1 MAKVAPPEE
10 LARVDHAPPKKGWMD
25 MPVELKEGRWCYGS
39 KPKDHE
45 VIGLPN
51 PRTWSPG
58 DEDWK
63 LPENWQEIFL
73 EGMRERLDKFRSFR
87 IFMDICV
94 RCGACAD
101 KCHFYIGSGDPKNM
115 PVLRAELL
123 RSIYRGE
130 FTAAGKILGKL
141 AGGRKLT
148 YDIFKDLFYYFFQC
162 TECRRCSL
170 FCPYGI
176 DTAEVTIIG
185 RELLNLLGC
194 NIDWI
199 TGPAANCYKM
209 GNHLGIQPHAY
220 HSMLEFFCEEVEEI
234 TGILPEPSFNRKGAE
249 ILFITPSG
257 DVFADPGT
265 FTAMG
270 YLMLF
275 HYLEGI
281 GLDIT
286 WSTYASEG
294 GNFGFFTSHEMMKRL
309 NAKMYAE
316 AKRLGVKWILGGE
329 CGHMWRICNQYMDTM
344 NGPADFLEVPKSP
357 ITGTV
362 FDNAEST
369 KMVHLVE
376 FTADLIK
383 HGKLNLDP
391 SRNDPYKLTFHD
403 SCNTSRGMGFF
414 DEPRYVIQN
423 IANSFHDMPINTI
436 REQTFCC
443 GSGSGLNTDE
453 FMDMRMRGAFPR
465 ANALQYVHDKHDV
478 NMMACICAIDRATL
492 TTLCEYWVPDVEVM
506 GIHELVGNALI
517 LEGEKKRTMNLR
529 GEEFPWVE
537 EEEEEEVEE
546 APAEVILEAAEE
558 TAEEAAEETAE
569 EPVEEAV
576 EAAEEAAEEPV
587 KEAAEEVEETAEE
600 PVKEAAVEEEAEGE
614 K

>member
-10 LARVDHAPPKKGWMD
+10 LARVDHTPPKKGWMD

-45 VIGLPN
+45 VLGLPN
-51 PRTWSPG
+51 PRSWSPG

-87 IFMDICV
+87 LFMDICV

-101 KCHFYIGSGDPKNM
+101 KCHFFIGSGDPKNM

-130 FTAAGKILGKL
+130 FTTAGKILGKL

-148 YDIFKDLFYYFFQC
+148 YDVFKDLFYYFFQC

-176 DTAEVTIIG
+176 DTAEVTMIG

-199 TGPAANCYKM
+199 AGPVANCYRT

-220 HSMLEFFCEEVEEI
+220 HSMVEFFCEEIEEI
-234 TGILPEPSFNRKGAE
+234 TGILPEPSLNRKGAE

-257 DVFADPGT
+257 DIFADPGT

-275 HYLEGI
+275 HYLEGL

-294 GNFGFFTSHEMMKRL
+294 GNFGSFTSHEMMKRL
-309 NAKMYAE
+309 NSKMYAE
-316 AKRLGVKWILGGE
+316 AKRLGVKYIIGGE
-329 CGHMWRICNQYMDTM
+329 CGHMWRVCNQYMDTM
-344 NGPADFLEVPKSP
+344 TGPADFLEVPKSP

-362 FDNAEST
+362 FDNAKSH
-369 KMVHLVE
+369 KMIHICE

-383 HGKLNLDP
+383 HGKLNLDL
-391 SRNDPYKLTFHD
+391 SRNDQYKLTFHD
-403 SCNTSRGMGFF
+403 SCNPARGMGFF
-414 DEPRYVIQN
+414 EEPRYVIQN
-423 IANSFHDMPINTI
+423 VANSFNEMPIDTI

-478 NMMACICAIDRATL
+478 NAMACICAIDRATL
-492 TTLCEYWVPDVEVM
+492 TTLCEYWVPDVEVI

-529 GEEFPWVE
+529 AEEFPWVE
-537 EEEEEEVEE
+537 EEEAEE
-546 APAEVILEAAEE
+546 AAAEVILEAAEE
-558 TAEEAAEETAE
+558 GVEEAAEEVADE
-569 EPVEEAV
+569 K
-576 EAAEEAAEEPV
+576 AAG
-587 KEAAEEVEETAEE
+587 
-600 PVKEAAVEEEAEGE
+600 EAEGE
-614 K
+614 E

>member
-10 LARVDHAPPKKGWMD
+10 LAKVDHTPPKKGWMD

-45 VIGLPN
+45 VLGLPN
-51 PRTWSPG
+51 PRSWSPG

-87 IFMDICV
+87 LFMDICV

-101 KCHFYIGSGDPKNM
+101 KCHFFIGSGDPKNM

-130 FTAAGKILGKL
+130 FTTAGKILGKL

-148 YDIFKDLFYYFFQC
+148 YEVFKDLFYYFFQC

-176 DTAEVTIIG
+176 DTAEITIIG

-199 TGPAANCYKM
+199 AGPMANCYRT

-220 HSMLEFFCEEVEEI
+220 HSMLEFFCEEIEEI

-275 HYLEGI
+275 HYLEGL

-316 AKRLGVKWILGGE
+316 AKRLGVKYIIGGE
-329 CGHMWRICNQYMDTM
+329 CGHMWRVCNQYMDTM
-344 NGPADFLEVPKSP
+344 TGPADFLEVPKSP

-362 FDNAEST
+362 FDNAKST

-383 HGKLNLDP
+383 HGKLNLDL
-391 SRNDPYKLTFHD
+391 SRNDPYKITFHD
-403 SCNTSRGMGFF
+403 SCNTARGMGFF

-423 IANSFHDMPINTI
+423 IANNFHEMPIDTI

-478 NMMACICAIDRATL
+478 NTMACICAIDRATL
-492 TTLCEYWVPDVEVM
+492 TTLCEYWVPDVEVI

-546 APAEVILEAAEE
+546 AAAEVILEAAEE
-558 TAEEAAEETAE
+558 GVEEAAAE
-569 EPVEEAV
+569 VAD
-576 EAAEEAAEEPV
+576 EEAAG
-587 KEAAEEVEETAEE
+587 
-600 PVKEAAVEEEAEGE
+600 EAEGE
-614 K
+614 E